1 MSPLRTLA
9 LALLLAAVPSLAHA
23 QEDGRVRMRVF
34 KPDSTHVGLLTSST
48 RDSLGIELGRGA
60 NARERRFARS
70 ELSRVERSLGR
81 SAAPAT
87 LGAFVG
93 VLAATAYVFVGHPGI
108 PHFGGGD
115 DISAYIVEA
124 VVYSIPVGS
133 LGALIGW
140 NETPE
145 RWVLEP

>member
-1 MSPLRTLA
+1 MPSLRTLA
-9 LALLLAAVPSLAHA
+9 LALLLAAIPSLVHA

-34 KPDSTHVGLLTSST
+34 TPDSTYVGLLTSST

-81 SAAPAT
+81 SAAPTA

-93 VLAATAYVFVGHPGI
+93 VLAATAYVFAGHPGL

-115 DISAYIVEA
+115 ELSAYIVEA
-124 VVYSIPVGS
+124 IVYSVPSGF
-133 LGALIGW
+133 LGGLIGW
-140 NETPE
+140 SETPE
-145 RWVLEP
+145 RWVAEP